1 MNAIKY
7 LSGVKDKL
15 KLISPNVFEPLQKL
29 KREVLHKDNVRLN
42 AQDLLTALSITATTN
57 PIVEETLTTL
67 SELQNT
73 EAHST
78 VVLSYEDASVLKN
91 LKVNLTQEAIFK
103 N

>member
-57 PIVEETLTTL
+57 PIVEEALTTL
-67 SELQNT
+67 KELQGI

-91 LKVNLTQEAIFK
+91 LKINLTQEAIFR